1 MLNTPSVT
9 TTVPGA
15 GEPGPGT
22 AVKENVPLAPLAVAV
37 VTASLPVPPLEVVDQ
52 EPPAAALAIPAVNV
66 WPAGPAVYVPR
77 LKTPGRLMRSE
88 KKGEVT
94 DWASIEASPVEL
106 PCLALPRQK
115 DVATPLT

>member
-1 MLNTPSVT
+1 
-9 TTVPGA
+9 
-15 GEPGPGT
+15 
-22 AVKENVPLAPLAVAV
+22 VKENVPLAPLAVAV
-37 VTASLPVPPLEVVDQ
+37 VTASRPVPPLEVVDQ

-77 LKTPGRLMRSE
+77 PNTPGRLMRSE